1 MAASV
6 LVIDDDPDIVRVLT
20 SALED
25 EGYRVLSSIG
35 DAAIEMARALHPDLV
50 LLDLRMPGMDGAEV
64 SRRLRADPATAAI
77 PIIVVS
83 AVQNLAQAVE
93 KLPVDAQ
100 VQKPFDLDQL
110 YTLVAQWSQP
120 PQGPPA

>member
-6 LVIDDDPDIVRVLT
+6 LVIDDDSDIVRVVT
-20 SALED
+20 AALED
-25 EGYRVLSSIG
+25 EGYRVLASLGS
-35 DAAIEMARALHPDLV
+35 AAIEIARELHPDVV

-64 SRRLRADPATAAI
+64 SQRLRADPATAGI

-83 AVQNLAQAVE
+83 AVQNLAQAAE

-100 VQKPFDLDQL
+100 LPKPFDLDRL
-110 YTLVAQWSQP
+110 YTLVAQWSDL